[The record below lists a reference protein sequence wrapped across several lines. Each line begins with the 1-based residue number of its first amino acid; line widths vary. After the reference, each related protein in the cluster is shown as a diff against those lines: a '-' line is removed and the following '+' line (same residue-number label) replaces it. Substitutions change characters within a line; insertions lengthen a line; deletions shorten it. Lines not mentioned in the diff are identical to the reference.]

1 MPTDPLSSVRI
12 SLLRCDACGNTI
24 PMAPAEVRECAR
36 TVWPQ
41 CCGTDLSLYIE
52 AERPGDDAREVTAFP
67 LALPGGSPGTD
78 TVLLPPPALRKP
90 SNEP

>member
-1 MPTDPLSSVRI
+1 VT
-12 SLLRCDACGNTI
+12 
-24 PMAPAEVRECAR
+24 PAEVRECAR
-36 TVWPQ
+36 TTWPR
-41 CCGTDLSLYIE
+41 CCGTDLALYIE

-78 TVLLPPPALRKP
+78 TVLLPPPAPRKP